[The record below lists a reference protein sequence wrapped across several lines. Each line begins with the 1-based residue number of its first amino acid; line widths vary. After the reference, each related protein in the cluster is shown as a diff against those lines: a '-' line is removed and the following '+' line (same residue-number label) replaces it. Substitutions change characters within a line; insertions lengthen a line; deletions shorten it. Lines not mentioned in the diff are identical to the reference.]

1 MLKEAIL
8 IKNLVKKYDKKGVGD
23 SKVALSSLSLT
34 IPRGSIF
41 GLLGSNGAGKSTLI
55 NILSGTVIKTSGE
68 VFILGT
74 DIDQFPKKARSLIGI
89 VPQEIIFDTFFPIQ
103 QALEFTAGYFGI
115 KPELRKTKQILKAL
129 SLWDKRKS
137 FPQQLSGGMKRRF
150 LIAKAM
156 VHSPPI
162 LVLDEPTAGVDIELR
177 IQLWD
182 YVKEL
187 NKQGITVI
195 ITTHYLAEAQELCDD
210 IAFINKGK
218 IIKQDSKQN
227 LLKDLGTRH
236 IDVEFN
242 KPINLKEA
250 KFSKGTTVESI
261 CEHKLRFHLDSKKT
275 DYSLILKEINSI
287 NKEIKDLRV
296 SQPDLEDIFHKIMQN

>member
-1 MLKEAIL
+1 MSKEAIL
-8 IKNLVKKYDKKGVGD
+8 IKKLVKEYNKEGGSG
-23 SKVALSSLSLT
+23 SKIALSDLNLA
-34 IPRGSIF
+34 IPRGAIF
-41 GLLGSNGAGKSTLI
+41 GLLGPNGAGKSTLI
-55 NILSGTVIKTSGE
+55 NILSGTVMKTSGE
-68 VFILGT
+68 VVILDT
-74 DIDQFPKKARSLIGI
+74 DIDQFPKRARSLIGI

-115 KPELRKTKQILKAL
+115 KSELRKTKQILKAL
-129 SLWDKRKS
+129 SLWDKRKN

-195 ITTHYLAEAQELCDD
+195 ITTHYLAEAQELCDE

-227 LLKDLGTRH
+227 LLKDL
-236 IDVEFN
+236 
-242 KPINLKEA
+242 
-250 KFSKGTTVESI
+250 
-261 CEHKLRFHLDSKKT
+261 RF
-275 DYSLILKEINSI
+275 
-287 NKEIKDLRV
+287 
-296 SQPDLEDIFHKIMQN
+296 